1 MSSGKRELL
10 IICDASPLILLA
22 KVGRLDLLRALA
34 VEIWIPSAVWKEA
47 VLNGAGR
54 PEAAVIA
61 RELSCLGQSPDIELE
76 AAFRLQ
82 VDAGE
87 AAALAL
93 AARNRHAC
101 LLMDDARGRALA
113 ELNKLNCIG
122 TLGWLVRAKRAGL
135 LPALRPLFEQL
146 RLAGWHIDERL
157 LTGALKAAGE
167 HDH

>member
-1 MSSGKRELL
+1 MSSLKRELL

-34 VEIWIPSAVWKEA
+34 EEVWIPAAVWREA
-47 VLNGAGR
+47 VTNGAGR
-54 PEAAVIA
+54 PEAALIA
-61 RELSCLGQSPDIELE
+61 RDFSCMLELPDVELE

-101 LLMDDARGRALA
+101 LLVDDAHGRALA
-113 ELNKLNCIG
+113 KLNGFRCVG
-122 TLGWLVRAKRAGL
+122 TLGWLVRAQQAGL
-135 LPALRPLFEQL
+135 LPTLLPLFDQL
-146 RLAGWHIDERL
+146 RQVGCHIDQRMVER
-157 LTGALKAAGE
+157 ALKAAGE
-167 HDH
+167 G